1 MSTENQTTKSQWL
14 VRLIDIKKRHTTFS
28 SLCASLEIFRVK
40 LDTTIKGKHAE
51 DADWA
56 VGVKQLLEDVS
67 VFLEHDDIV
76 AAWRCLDAAK
86 QAMIFAYDQNQLDAE
101 ASVLRREVEKYRS
114 PVKDAVF
121 DLIGKPEKPKERG
134 TAPVDVHRLDRAL
147 RLKNGCKAS
156 YFNSI
161 ALRRRNLEIM
171 IWILIPA
178 ILIIPLLSGLGLL
191 PSPLTDWRQLL
202 AVEIFGVLGAAFTT
216 ALTLTKSS
224 LGERIPDRV
233 IGTSVTG
240 LRALIGAAAA
250 LAAYAFLEADIFQNV
265 ISPSVTESSAGIMA
279 IAFIAGFS
287 ERFVIKAISN
297 LPAPE
302 KKEDEE
308 E

>member
-1 MSTENQTTKSQWL
+1 MSNEDQATKSQWL
-14 VRLIDIKKRHTTFS
+14 SGLDKIRKRHTTFS
-28 SLCASLEIFRVK
+28 SLCSSLEVFTVK
-40 LDTTIKGKHAE
+40 AKATIKEKHAE
-51 DADWA
+51 DTEWA
-56 VGVKQLLEDVS
+56 VGVNQLLGDVKM
-67 VFLEHDDIV
+67 FLEHDDIV

-86 QAMIFAYDQNQLDAE
+86 QALIFAYDQNQLDSE
-101 ASVLRREVEKYRS
+101 AIVLKREVERFKS

-121 DLIGKPEKPKERG
+121 DLLGKPEKPKERG

-161 ALRRRNLEIM
+161 ALRRKNLGIM
-171 IWILIPA
+171 IWILTPA

-191 PSPLTDWRQLL
+191 PYPLADWRHLL
-202 AVEIFGVLGAAFTT
+202 AVELFGVLGAAFTT

-224 LGERIPDRV
+224 LGEKIPDRV

-265 ISPSVTESSAGIMA
+265 ISSSVTESSAGIMA

-287 ERFVIKAISN
+287 ERFVIKAISD

-302 KKEDEE
+302 KKEDKEE
-308 E
+308 